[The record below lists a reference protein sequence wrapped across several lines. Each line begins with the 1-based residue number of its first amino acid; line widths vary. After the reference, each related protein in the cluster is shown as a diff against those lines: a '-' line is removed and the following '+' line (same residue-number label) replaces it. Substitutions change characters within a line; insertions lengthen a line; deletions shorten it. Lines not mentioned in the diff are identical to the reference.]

1 MVLAEQTEYYS
12 GQGQVTYAER
22 DEFGKPVGG
31 LIFLGDCSQLE
42 TKVTVDRKEH
52 NESQTGRGAVDAV
65 FETAQKVEF
74 NGTFGGFDS
83 KNLDL
88 YLYGSSQELEPATVT
103 GEEIIAYKGRR
114 ASLARMPI
122 TFNGLG
128 SLVEGED
135 YFVDLSTGMIRFPET
150 SSVTDE
156 ATFTVNYTA
165 APERLTTAF
174 TTLNSYK
181 YLRFDGLNRGSD
193 NQPVVIEVYRAR
205 FDPAEMLA
213 LINEE
218 FAEYTLNGT
227 ALYDAA
233 NDIDP
238 LYGGFMRVRVKQ
250 PVPVTL

>member
-1 MVLAEQTEYYS
+1 MVLAEETQYYS

-22 DEFGKPVGG
+22 NAEGQPEGG

-83 KNLDL
+83 QNLDL
-88 YLYGSSQELEPATVT
+88 YLYGSTQAIEPATIT

-114 ASLARMPI
+114 APLSRMPV
-122 TFNGLG
+122 TFNSLG

-135 YFVDLSTGMIRFPET
+135 YFIDLGTGMIRFPNT
-150 SSVTDE
+150 SSVTDGDI
-156 ATFTVNYTA
+156 YTA
-165 APERLTTAF
+165 NYEAAGERLTTAF
-174 TTLNSYK
+174 TTLNTYK

-193 NQPVVIEVYRAR
+193 NVPVIIEVYRAR

-213 LINEE
+213 LINDE

-227 ALYDAA
+227 ALYDAI
-233 NDIDP
+233 NDNNTA
-238 LYGGFMRVRVKQ
+238 YGGFMRVRVKQ
-250 PVPVTL
+250 

>member
-22 DEFGKPVGG
+22 NELGRPEGG

-88 YLYGSSQELEPATVT
+88 YLYGSSQELESAVIT
-103 GEEIIAYKGRR
+103 GEEIIAYRGRR
-114 ASLARMPI
+114 VPLSRMPI
-122 TFNGLG
+122 TFDSLG

-135 YFVDLSTGMIRFPET
+135 YLIDLGTGMIRFPET

-156 ATFTVNYTA
+156 TVYTVNYEA

-174 TTLNSYK
+174 TTPNTYK

-193 NQPVVIEVYRAR
+193 NVPVIIEVYRAR

-227 ALYDAA
+227 ALYDAV
-233 NDIDP
+233 NDVDP
-238 LYGGFMRVRVKQ
+238 IYGGFMRVRVKQ
-250 PVPVTL
+250 PV